1 MENFDPVLLARIQFA
16 ANMTFH
22 ILFPTISIA
31 MGWVLLFFKTRFVAT
46 GQSHWMD
53 AYQFW
58 VKIFALTFALGVVSG
73 ITMSFQFGTNWP
85 GFMNTV
91 GNVAGPLL
99 AYEVLTAFFLEAT
112 MLGIMLFGRGRV
124 SERVHTIATFLVAAG
139 TTASAFWILAL
150 NSWMH
155 TPAGFVMINGQ
166 AHVTSWFEVIF
177 NPSFPYR
184 LTHMLLASGL
194 TVAFL
199 LAGISAFRW
208 LKNDRG
214 ADVNA
219 SLRTGLYVAALLIP
233 IQILVGDLHGVN
245 TLKHQPAKIAAMEG
259 IWETQRGAPA
269 VLFALPDAA
278 TQTNRFEIS
287 IPKLASFY
295 LTHDWNGE
303 VKGIKDFG
311 DKHPPVA
318 PVFWSFRIMVGVGL
332 LMLAVSWLS
341 VWQTRKQQAI
351 RPWLARVLVAMT
363 FVGWVALIA
372 GWYTTEIGRQPWLV
386 QGVLTAAQA
395 ASDVPA
401 PHIALT
407 LSLYLT
413 LYLALLVAYITVIFH
428 LAKKATSKEG
438 AQLAHR
444 APQISR
450 LTPGADHA

>member
-1 MENFDPVLLARIQFA
+1 MDTFDPVVLARLQFA
-16 ANMTFH
+16 SNMTFH

-46 GQSHWMD
+46 GQTLWMD

-58 VKIFALTFALGVVSG
+58 VKVFSLTFALGVVSG

-85 GFMNTV
+85 GFMTTV

-124 SERVHTIATFLVAAG
+124 SERVHTMATLLVAVG
-139 TTASAFWILAL
+139 TTMSAFWILAL

-155 TPAGFVMINGQ
+155 TPTGFEMINGQ

-184 LTHMLLASGL
+184 LSHMLLASGL

-199 LAGISAFRW
+199 LAGVSAFRW

-219 SLRTGLYVAALLIP
+219 SLRTGIYLAACLIP
-233 IQILVGDLHGVN
+233 IQIVVGDMHGVN
-245 TLKHQPAKIAAMEG
+245 TLHHQPAKIAAMEG

-278 TQTNRFEIS
+278 TQSNKFEIS
-287 IPKLASFY
+287 IPKLASLY
-295 LTHDWNGE
+295 LTHDWQGE
-303 VKGIKDFG
+303 VKGINAFG
-311 DKHPPVA
+311 DQHPPVA
-318 PVFWSFRIMVGVGL
+318 PVFWAFRVMVGTGL
-332 LMLAVSWLS
+332 LMLTVSWLS
-341 VWQTRKQQAI
+341 VWQTRKQQSI

-363 FVGWVALIA
+363 FAGWVALIA
-372 GWYTTEIGRQPWLV
+372 GWYVTEIGRQPWLV

-395 ASDVPA
+395 ASSVHA
-401 PHIALT
+401 THIALT
-407 LSLYLT
+407 LGLYLT
-413 LYLALLVAYITVIFH
+413 LYITLLFSYVRVVFY
-428 LAKKATSKEG
+428 LAKKATLKS
-438 AQLAHR
+438 
-444 APQISR
+444 AP
-450 LTPGADHA
+450 LTGEQHG